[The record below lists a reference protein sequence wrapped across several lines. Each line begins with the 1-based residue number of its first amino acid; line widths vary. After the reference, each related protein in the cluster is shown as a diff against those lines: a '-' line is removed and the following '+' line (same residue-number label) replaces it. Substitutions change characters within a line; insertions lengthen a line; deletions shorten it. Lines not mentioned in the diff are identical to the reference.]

1 MPSTGFSR
9 PAAEA
14 RTEPSPRGGPA
25 FAGPPA
31 GGPTGGGPDIAAAPP
46 YTPRFPEF
54 PDRPRRPTPL
64 THGPDAPVTDPAAL
78 TAADLFSPLAP
89 HAPLLAL
96 SVGAL
101 AAKALN
107 LLWVALGL
115 GLVIFF
121 HELGHFAVAKWCGV
135 KVERFSI
142 GFGPVLLSK
151 TRGETEYALSA
162 FPLGGYVKMLG
173 QDDIDPS
180 QLTSEEIAEDP
191 RSYSAK
197 PVWQRMAIISAGVV
211 MNLLTAVAFYAVAMF
226 LGLWA
231 GSPRVGQPIA
241 GGPAWTAGVAPGDTL
256 TAINGRPVREFTDV
270 MRGVALSW
278 GEDIRLRGDKRGGG
292 TFDVTVTPDDGT
304 RRTVG
309 VTPARGLT
317 LGEPFVAAGTPA
329 ADIEALKRGGK
340 IVAARALPPAGGD
353 AGDTRESDGEA
364 GESAGD
370 IAVEP
375 TPLDSFADLADFVAA
390 HAGVP
395 IEFTLEVSA
404 DPDAA
409 GDDADGGPRETYAA
423 VVPPTP
429 VRDFG
434 FTVPVGEVA
443 AVAGDSP
450 AARAGIRREDRL
462 VRVAGREV
470 GADVDPLDLP
480 TLFHDLAAGRVDG
493 FEPGAAVPV
502 TVIRTEGGGGPVEAE
517 LSVVPEPRPGWATR
531 PISEAEPLAIPA
543 LGLAYELNPT
553 VTAVAPGGPADRAG
567 LEPNDRLLKVAFTPP
582 ESSGDDEEADDA
594 DPVEISFEDHAET
607 AWGYAFALAQAL
619 PTYGVTLTVDRGG
632 KEKTL
637 RIAPEPAA
645 GRFFPLRGLLT
656 TGEGFVKRAD
666 GAGAALALG
675 AGAVRG
681 SVEEMYLTLASLFTG
696 RLSVKNLRGPLG
708 IVGAGAAFA
717 ENGLATFCAFLGFL
731 SVNLA
736 VLNFLPIPVLDG
748 GHMVWLTWEAVTGR
762 KPSERLVIAMTWVGL
777 GLIVAL
783 MVTVLYLDVFEHR
796 VLGG

>member
-1 MPSTGFSR
+1 MTDLLLHP
-9 PAAEA
+9 
-14 RTEPSPRGGPA
+14 
-25 FAGPPA
+25 
-31 GGPTGGGPDIAAAPP
+31 AAPP
-46 YTPRFPEF
+46 
-54 PDRPRRPTPL
+54 L
-64 THGPDAPVTDPAAL
+64 AVPV
-78 TAADLFSPLAP
+78 
-89 HAPLLAL
+89 LAL
-96 SVGAL
+96 SAAAL
-101 AAKALN
+101 GAKALN
-107 LLWVALGL
+107 FLWVALGL

-211 MNLLTAVAFYAVAMF
+211 MNLVTAVLFFAIAM
-226 LGLWA
+226 WA
-231 GSPRVGQPIA
+231 GLSASAPTVGQAIA
-241 GGPAWTAGVAPGDTL
+241 GGPAWTAGVEPGDRL
-256 TAINGRPVREFTDV
+256 TAVNGRPVREFVDV
-270 MRGVALSW
+270 IRGVALNW
-278 GEDIRLRGDKRGGG
+278 GDEVRLEGVKRDGSV
-292 TFDVTVTPDDGT
+292 FDASVSPEEGT

-309 VTPARGLT
+309 LTSARSLK
-317 LGEPFVAAGTPA
+317 LGEPFVAEATPA
-329 ADIEALKRGGK
+329 AGVGALKRGGTL
-340 IVAARALPPAGGD
+340 VAAQVLPVGNRARPVGDGGENDQPPVGAADLLPG
-353 AGDTRESDGEA
+353 
-364 GESAGD
+364 
-370 IAVEP
+370 EP
-375 TPLDSFADLADFVAA
+375 TPLNSFADYADFAAA
-390 HAGVP
+390 HADRP
-395 IEFTLEVSA
+395 IRFTLEV
-404 DPDAA
+404 
-409 GDDADGGPRETYAA
+409 DADSEGTGGPATETYTA

-429 VRDFG
+429 LRDFG

-443 AVAGDSP
+443 AIADGSP
-450 AARAGIRREDRL
+450 AADAGLRKDDRL

-480 TLFHDLAAGRVDG
+480 NLFYELAVAD
-493 FEPGAAVPV
+493 PGAPVPV
-502 TVIRTEGGGGPVEAE
+502 TVIRTEGGGGPVETE
-517 LSVVPEPRPGWATR
+517 LAVVPDPKPGWATR
-531 PISEAEPLAIPA
+531 PTSESEPLDVPA

-553 VTAVAPGGPADRAG
+553 VTAVAPGGPAARAG
-567 LEPNDRLLKVAFTPP
+567 LKPNDRLLKVVFTPP
-582 ESSGDDEEADDA
+582 ESTAGDDDRPAE
-594 DPVEISFEDHAET
+594 PLTVEFEDDAET
-607 AWGYAFALAQAL
+607 AWGYAFATAQLL
-619 PTYGVTLTVDRGG
+619 PTWRTTLTVERDGRRR
-632 KEKTL
+632 KVTVDP
-637 RIAPEPAA
+637 APSAT
-645 GRFFPLRGLLT
+645 RFFPVRGLMT
-656 TGEGFVKRAD
+656 VGDGFVKKAG
-666 GAGAALALG
+666 GAGEALAMG
-675 AGAVRG
+675 SGAVRG

-708 IVGAGAAFA
+708 IVGAGAEFA

-748 GHMVWLTWEAVTGR
+748 GHMVWLTWEAVARR